1 MDISKYTEVYKGT
14 RGIYVHVTRYGA
26 FEQNQALVRV
36 SNFDHPWSEHIF
48 LCDTAINFNDMSV
61 TYTTQIDG
69 NDYVLM
75 RTTKEWGSVWLLGG
89 YAFDINYLETFV
101 EHMEGRNDI
110 LNDYNRSH
118 LTGNPRK

>member
-26 FEQNQALVRV
+26 FDQNQSLVRV

-48 LCDTAINFNDMSV
+48 LCSTSFNFNDMTV

-69 NDYVLM
+69 NDYILM
-75 RTTKEWGSVWLLGG
+75 RTTKEWGAIWLLGG
-89 YAFDINYLETFV
+89 YAFDINYIETFV

-110 LNDYNRSH
+110 LNDYNNSH

>member
-14 RGIYVHVTRYGA
+14 RGIYVHVTRYGT

-48 LCDTAINFNDMSV
+48 LGDTSFNANDMTV
-61 TYTTQIDG
+61 TYTTQIEG
-69 NDYVLM
+69 TDYVLM
-75 RTTKEWGSVWLLGG
+75 RTTKEWGAIWLLGG

-110 LNDYNRSH
+110 LNDYNNSH

>member
-69 NDYVLM
+69 SDYVLM

>member
-14 RGIYVHVTRYGA
+14 RGIYVHVTRYGS
-26 FEQNQALVRV
+26 FDQNQALVRV
-36 SNFDHPWSEHIF
+36 SNFDHPWTEHIF
-48 LCDTAINFNDMSV
+48 LCDTSFNANDMSV

-69 NDYVLM
+69 SDYVLM
-75 RTTKEWGSVWLLGG
+75 RTTKEWGAVWLLGG
-89 YAFDINYLETFV
+89 YAFDINYVETFV

-110 LNDYNRSH
+110 LNDYNKSH

>member
-26 FEQNQALVRV
+26 FEQNQALIRV
-36 SNFDHPWSEHIF
+36 SNFDHPWTEHIF
-48 LCDTAINFNDMSV
+48 LCDTSFNANDMSV
-61 TYTTQIDG
+61 TYTTKIDES
-69 NDYVLM
+69 DYVLM
-75 RTTKEWGSVWLLGG
+75 RTTKEWGAIWLLGG
-89 YAFDINYLETFV
+89 YAFDINYVETFV

-110 LNDYNRSH
+110 LNDYNNSH

>member
-14 RGIYVHVTRYGA
+14 RGIYVHITRYGT

-61 TYTTQIDG
+61 SYTTQIDG

-75 RTTKEWGSVWLLGG
+75 RTTKEWGSMWLLGG
-89 YAFDINYLETFV
+89 YAFDINYIETFV
-101 EHMEGRNDI
+101 EHMEDRNDI
-110 LNDYNRSH
+110 LNDYNKSH